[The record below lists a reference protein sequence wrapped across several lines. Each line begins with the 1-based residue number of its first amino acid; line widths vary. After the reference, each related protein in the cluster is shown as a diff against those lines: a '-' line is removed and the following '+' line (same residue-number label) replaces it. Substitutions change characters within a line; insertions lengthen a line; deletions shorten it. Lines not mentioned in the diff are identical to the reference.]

1 MYKRRLAHSET
12 LRLQLTRDDE
22 NVEKYREQKFERSYI
37 YMKKLRNLYALTP
50 LVIDETKEPLVT
62 IEPVVDT
69 PAEETDID
77 KYAMMEMELR
87 RVNKLYDLLAAK
99 NSVYKILIQKLEQY
113 IKESDK

>member
-1 MYKRRLAHSET
+1 
-12 LRLQLTRDDE
+12 
-22 NVEKYREQKFERSYI
+22 
-37 YMKKLRNLYALTP
+37 
-50 LVIDETKEPLVT
+50 VIDETKEPLVT